1 MMPCAVLHRPMR
13 AVVFSLFVP
22 CHLSISPSTVPV
34 DNHSLWAMPCE
45 YGRVSLDEANHIAR
59 WHSAGKTMGEIA
71 RPLGRDKGTISGPGV
86 GLGEGSGG

>member
-1 MMPCAVLHRPMR
+1 MR
-13 AVVFSLFVP
+13 AVVFLLVP
-22 CHLSISPSTVPV
+22 CHLSVCPSTVPV
-34 DNHSLWAMPCE
+34 DNHSLCAMPSE
-45 YGRVSLDEANHIAR
+45 YGRVLLDETKHIAR

>member
-1 MMPCAVLHRPMR
+1 MR
-13 AVVFSLFVP
+13 LYFLGLCRA
-22 CHLSISPSTVPV
+22 ISAF
-34 DNHSLWAMPCE
+34 AMPSE
-45 YGRVSLDEANHIAR
+45 YGRVLLDETKHIAR